1 MYVIYGSTITHPT
14 PPPPSGAGMETLKTE
29 NGQFTRRKTWVQV
42 IWKAR
47 GSIIGKNS
55 CQTSKSLLPA
65 SHVKSSEP
73 ASKTTF
79 LYKNVFSVAKK
90 SQQKYQ
96 DGVERDVLRLWIKL
110 EPRKDE
116 TTQSLLYRPSRSETS

>member
-1 MYVIYGSTITHPT
+1 MYVICGSTITHPT
-14 PPPPSGAGMETLKTE
+14 PPPPSGAGVETLKTD
-29 NGQFTRRKTWVQV
+29 GQFTRRKTWVQV

-47 GSIIGKNS
+47 GSNGENS

-73 ASKTTF
+73 ASRTTF
-79 LYKNVFSVAKK
+79 LYKDVFSVAKK

-96 DGVERDVLRLWIKL
+96 YGVERDVLRLWIKL